1 MSARDAGMGL
11 LLALATSAAAATPA
25 TPSFIDAAAAA
36 ESGDHAGCA
45 DTMLAIEATGR
56 RFPVNGEL
64 FAIECLSAAGRYDAA
79 FAFLQR
85 QLPGDR
91 ISMDDLRGKSRPG
104 LDALRRQPGWDAALE
119 AAERLERERAS
130 RRDETLRAELSTRV
144 ARDQAARTAAIG
156 TNGVIDPA
164 KWTAVEAIDRENTAW
179 LRDLVGTRGWPG
191 ASLVGRDGAKAAW
204 LLVQHADHD
213 PAFQRE
219 ALALMAPLVETGE
232 ADADDWAML
241 TDRVLLASGQ
251 PQRYGSQFETGEDGI
266 TRLRP
271 VEDPDGLDARR
282 AEVGL
287 ASMAEYRQLIRQ
299 LYGTEIE

>member
-1 MSARDAGMGL
+1 MTARGAGMGL
-11 LLALATSAAAATPA
+11 LIAFAACTAAATPA
-25 TPSFIDAAAAA
+25 TPSFFDAAAAA
-36 ESGDHAGCA
+36 ESGDHARCA
-45 DTMLAIEATGR
+45 DTMLAIEAAGR

-64 FAIECLSAAGRYDAA
+64 FAVECLSAAGRYDAA

-104 LDALRRQPGWDAALE
+104 LDALRRQPGWDAALL
-119 AAERLERERAS
+119 AAERLERERVS
-130 RRDETLRAELSTRV
+130 RHDEPLRAELSTRV

-156 TNGVIDPA
+156 PDGVIDQE
-164 KWTAVEAIDRENTAW
+164 KWGAVEAIDRENTAW
-179 LRDLVGTRGWPG
+179 LRSLVGTRGWPR
-191 ASLVGRDGAKAAW
+191 ASRVGRDGAKAAW
-204 LLVQHADHD
+204 LLAQHADHD

-219 ALALMAPLVETGE
+219 ALALMAPLVRAGE

-251 PQRYGSQFETGEDGI
+251 PQRYGSQFETGTDGV
-266 TRLRP
+266 TRMRP
-271 VEDPDGLDARR
+271 VEDRDGLDARR

-299 LYGTEIE
+299 LYGTDIE